1 MTVGDGPVTGL
12 PEGYV
17 DPTDPEA
24 VAAVVLS
31 TVQTGGLGA
40 VTDLVG
46 RLPGV
51 RVTAAVPKGFLR
63 AGVPAAYWLGPD
75 YCWSCTDPPT
85 LLHAVNGVVLHRE
98 VVEPGEAP
106 ALLGRLVPELVRRSG
121 ELLDASAVLSAAR
134 DLAADG
140 LA

>member
-1 MTVGDGPVTGL
+1 MTDL

-17 DPTDPEA
+17 DPTDPGA

-31 TVQTGGLGA
+31 TLRAGGMTA

-51 RVTAAVPKGFLR
+51 RVAAAVPKGFLR
-63 AGVPAAYWLGPD
+63 ASVPAAYWLGPE
-75 YCWSCTDPPT
+75 YSWSCTEPPT

-98 VVEPGEAP
+98 VVDPGEAP
-106 ALLGRLVPELVRRSG
+106 GLLGRLVPELVRRSG
-121 ELLDASAVLSAAR
+121 EVLDASAVLTAAR
-134 DLAADG
+134 DLADG
-140 LA
+140 